1 MLRHIRVPSL
11 GRNEVVEALHATIV
25 RDIEEIRNSLS
36 VWLLASLP
44 KQVLAAKRW
53 FICPDGPFSLLP
65 FDTLRS
71 DDRLIGETHDVSF
84 VQSISM
90 MEVSVERLKQYSNMS
105 REPMIAVGNSKYGTS
120 SDTAQPQRAID
131 ALRGPTGGPLGNVT
145 WPELPGTA
153 KELSALADLFDLR
166 QGTNLFTGE
175 AASKSTVRRLQSSGN
190 LEHFRYVVFA
200 THGHLNPQNPELSA
214 IVLSQV
220 QLGPDEDGYLRAPE
234 LASFDF
240 RSDLVFVSA
249 CETGLGNWTS
259 GEGVLGLPF
268 TLQAGGNATTVL
280 TLWQIID
287 GSSAEFVARF
297 FAKVK
302 EGVPFAV
309 ALAATKREFIRGDAG
324 EQGK

>member
-1 MLRHIRVPSL
+1 MRRLED
-11 GRNEVVEALHATIV
+11 GALDGATIV

-175 AASKSTVRRLQSSGN
+175 RHRN
-190 LEHFRYVVFA
+190 R
-200 THGHLNPQNPELSA
+200 
-214 IVLSQV
+214 
-220 QLGPDEDGYLRAPE
+220 
-234 LASFDF
+234 
-240 RSDLVFVSA
+240 RSDVFSPA
-249 CETGLGNWTS
+249 STSNTS
-259 GEGVLGLPF
+259 GTSYSPR
-268 TLQAGGNATTVL
+268 TD
-280 TLWQIID
+280 I
-287 GSSAEFVARF
+287 
-297 FAKVK
+297 
-302 EGVPFAV
+302 
-309 ALAATKREFIRGDAG
+309 
-324 EQGK
+324 